1 MSLAPKPACEVCPAA
16 RCSRT
21 PGTCQGEPRA
31 PGVRG
36 GCVRERCFWR
46 TPRSATLE
54 TCLWGSGR
62 FDLCPPFKGHLSP
75 FTCRNR
81 GPFPHNNQ
89 PLFTPFGVL
98 GTWRQRRWAGRH
110 IKDRR
115 CQSRELLIS
124 YSVSKTHQSGGRG
137 AGRETYLK
145 VPSLSVFLF
154 SLVDYLCSLAPTHCF
169 VLTN

>member
-1 MSLAPKPACEVCPAA
+1 MFGKDVFGEPPGQLLWKPAC
-16 RCSRT
+16 
-21 PGTCQGEPRA
+21 GGL
-31 PGVRG
+31 GVLI
-36 GCVRERCFWR
+36 CV
-46 TPRSATLE
+46 L
-54 TCLWGSGR
+54 LLK
-62 FDLCPPFKGHLSP
+62 D
-75 FTCRNR
+75 TCRPSRAENEGR
-81 GPFPHNNQ
+81 SHIIISLCLRHPN
-89 PLFTPFGVL
+89 GVL

-124 YSVSKTHQSGGRG
+124 YSVSKTHHSGGRG

-154 SLVDYLCSLAPTHCF
+154 SRVDYLCSLAPALRF